1 MKTQERKMTLRNLTK
16 GNWGFKL
23 NMRLLVLVFAFML
36 TSISGFAHCDSY
48 DGPVIKDAL
57 KALDQNNVEL
67 VLKWIEPQQ
76 EKEIISLFDK
86 TYSLKSGD
94 RQVYSIVEKHF
105 LETLVRLHRE
115 TEGEAFTGLK
125 PAGSMTPLI
134 EMADNSIADKN
145 VDGVIKT
152 VNNHLEEVLRSRYAE
167 VAKLSK
173 TKDNSVEEG
182 RAYVVAYVQYTHTI
196 EELENLL
203 HAPVSH
209 GAGHQVGH
217 NQ

>member
-1 MKTQERKMTLRNLTK
+1 MKTQERMNLRNLMN
-16 GNWGFKL
+16 GNWGITSST
-23 NMRLLVLVFAFML
+23 RLLVLVFAFML

-57 KALDQNNVEL
+57 KALDKNNVEL

-86 TYSLKSGD
+86 TYSLKNGD

-115 TEGEAFTGLK
+115 TEGESFTGLK
-125 PAGSMTPLI
+125 PAGSMTPLV

-145 VDGVIKT
+145 VNKVLKT
-152 VNNHLEEVLRSRYAE
+152 VNTHLDEVLRTRYAE
-167 VAKLSK
+167 VAKLSL
-173 TKDNSVEEG
+173 TKDESVEQG
-182 RAYVVAYVQYTHTI
+182 RAYVVAYVQYTHT
-196 EELENLL
+196 LEALEQLL
-203 HAPVSH
+203 HGPISH
-209 GAGHQVGH
+209 GGGHAH
-217 NQ
+217 